1 MIDLNELQKKA
12 KQNGFEFK
20 KFSGFVL
27 IEIETG
33 CDLYFQNPTDV
44 NNYIDACDLSEH
56 ELRKRYNLTANSEI
70 GE

>member
-12 KQNGFEFK
+12 FQNGFEFK

-33 CDLYFQNPTDV
+33 CDLYFQNPNDV
-44 NNYIDACDLSEH
+44 NTYIDACDLSEH
-56 ELRKRYNLTANSEI
+56 EFQKRYGFTTDSEI
-70 GE
+70 TG

>member
-12 KQNGFEFK
+12 QQNGFEFK

-33 CDLYFQNPTDV
+33 CDLYFQNPNDV
-44 NNYIDACDLSEH
+44 SHYIDACDLSEH
-56 ELRKRYNLTANSEI
+56 ELRTRYSFPTDSEI
-70 GE
+70 TE